1 MKFEFA
7 TLSNEELRQ
16 VIQRS
21 AKTLNERVKNGKKVD
36 EIYKQNKK
44 GQKPL
49 SFHLIS

>member
-21 AKTLNERVKNGKKVD
+21 VKTLNERVKNGKEID
-36 EIYKQNKK
+36 EILNIIRK
-44 GQKPL
+44 GRNFCP
-49 SFHLIS
+49 FM